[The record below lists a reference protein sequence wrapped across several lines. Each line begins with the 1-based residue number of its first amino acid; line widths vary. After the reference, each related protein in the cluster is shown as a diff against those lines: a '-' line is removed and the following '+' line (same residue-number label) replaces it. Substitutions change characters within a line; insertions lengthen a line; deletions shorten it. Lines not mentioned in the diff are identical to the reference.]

1 MISNDA
7 EALIAYLRQFVSDSR
22 WNRFQEVI
30 NERTNHIQVVLENI
44 YQAHNSSAVLRSC
57 DCFGIQNVHYI
68 EARNSMRI
76 SHLVARG
83 SSTWLDVHQHDSRKI
98 SSREILLNIKSQGYR
113 LVATSPHA
121 STTLEE
127 LDIDQPFALVFGTE
141 RTGISSEV
149 KEVADTFVRIPMHG
163 FTESFNISVS
173 AALCLYE
180 LTSRLRKSNINYHL
194 TEGDKKRVLLN
205 WLKHSLENSELL
217 IKRYLEDK

>member
-1 MISNDA
+1 MTPHDA
-7 EALIAYLRQFVSDSR
+7 EALIAYLRQFISESR

-76 SHLVARG
+76 SHLVAKG
-83 SSTWLDVHQHDSRKI
+83 SSTWLDVYQHDSRK
-98 SSREILLNIKSQGYR
+98 SSTKDILVNLKSQGYR
-113 LVATSPHA
+113 IVATSPHA
-121 STTLEE
+121 KTTINE
-127 LDIDQPFALVFGTE
+127 LDIHQPFALVFGTE
-141 RTGISSEV
+141 RTGISAEV
-149 KEVADTFVRIPMHG
+149 NEVADAFVKIPMHG

-180 LTSRLRKSNINYHL
+180 LTNRLRKSDIHYRL
-194 TEGDKKRVLLN
+194 TATDRSRVLSS
-205 WLKHSLENSELL
+205 WLRQSIDNSDLL
-217 IKRYLEDK
+217 IKRFLENK